1 MLNRARGAALAV
13 SSLAFALG
21 GACADGSP
29 ATDDDA
35 ARGVTIDIAALS
47 LEGVDDVVWD
57 VEVRNGAETPE
68 VVWQRRVSS
77 SRYGDSRGSASLV
90 GPCDA
95 SPGVATNEVRVWVVG
110 LYAEDI
116 DEPGEFAAGDASAVP
131 ATSLAFR
138 NPTESAPLVQ
148 DVPCTPNGDAAV
160 RFDVALMRP
169 ASQGFFDIAVT
180 FGDVFCSAKLD
191 CCKVPEGGGACEDID
206 LLFDGGGQRARTLVL
221 GLACAT
227 GAADGAATEL
237 FLDPIALDC
246 DGDDG
251 VDTTTVWID
260 PAAGGGGNL
269 CAAGDLAACPAVRRG
284 LAGSPD
290 DYLFQVAAFRGLEA
304 LSGAAGG
311 GRVAYWNVALGVKPG
326 ISACRLRTR
335 ATAADHADDG
345 DAIDDGVIAAG
356 AVYPL
361 VTWDVDLA
369 SCGTEGLSFDDPDAP
384 VAVAYTSTE
393 SGEATVL
400 ARRFGEGVA
409 AACTGP
415 GAGCG
420 PAFPEGMVL
429 VADACPAGWGDADN
443 VASGQQ
449 QVNCDTVSCRLCTA
463 PSGGAPVPPSTT
475 FVMQACPASWTT
487 IGTTGG
493 GQGQAWCPDATCARC
508 QSPATAS
515 ALPVDAAFLAAACPA
530 GFDDV
535 GTAPLTGQAQAWCG
549 ADNCHVCKA
558 R

>member
-1 MLNRARGAALAV
+1 MVLI
-13 SSLAFALG
+13 
-21 GACADGSP
+21 
-29 ATDDDA
+29 T
-35 ARGVTIDIAALS
+35 
-47 LEGVDDVVWD
+47 
-57 VEVRNGAETPE
+57 
-68 VVWQRRVSS
+68 
-77 SRYGDSRGSASLV
+77 SR
-90 GPCDA
+90 
-95 SPGVATNEVRVWVVG
+95 
-110 LYAEDI
+110 
-116 DEPGEFAAGDASAVP
+116 
-131 ATSLAFR
+131 
-138 NPTESAPLVQ
+138 
-148 DVPCTPNGDAAV
+148 
-160 RFDVALMRP
+160 
-169 ASQGFFDIAVT
+169 
-180 FGDVFCSAKLD
+180 
-191 CCKVPEGGGACEDID
+191 
-206 LLFDGGGQRARTLVL
+206 
-221 GLACAT
+221 
-227 GAADGAATEL
+227 
-237 FLDPIALDC
+237 
-246 DGDDG
+246 
-251 VDTTTVWID
+251 
-260 PAAGGGGNL
+260 
-269 CAAGDLAACPAVRRG
+269 
-284 LAGSPD
+284 
-290 DYLFQVAAFRGLEA
+290 
-304 LSGAAGG
+304 
-311 GRVAYWNVALGVKPG
+311 
-326 ISACRLRTR
+326 
-335 ATAADHADDG
+335 
-345 DAIDDGVIAAG
+345 GVIAAG